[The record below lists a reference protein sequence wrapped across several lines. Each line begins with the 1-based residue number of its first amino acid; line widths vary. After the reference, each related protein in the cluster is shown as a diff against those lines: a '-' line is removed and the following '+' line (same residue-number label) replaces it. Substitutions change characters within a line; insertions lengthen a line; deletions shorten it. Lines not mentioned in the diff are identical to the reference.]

1 MARVWVSEKK
11 WSRRKVRLPKN
22 IAIAKSKGKKRY
34 ASRAKAASI
43 KAQRP

>member
-1 MARVWVSEKK
+1 MKIHISEKQ
-11 WSRRKVRLPKN
+11 WSRKKVRLPKN
-22 IAIAKSKGKKRY
+22 VAIAKSKGKKRY

>member
-1 MARVWVSEKK
+1 VKVFIPERKF
-11 WSRRKVRLPKN
+11 SRRKVRLPKN
-22 IAIAKSKGKKRY
+22 VAIAKSKGKKRY